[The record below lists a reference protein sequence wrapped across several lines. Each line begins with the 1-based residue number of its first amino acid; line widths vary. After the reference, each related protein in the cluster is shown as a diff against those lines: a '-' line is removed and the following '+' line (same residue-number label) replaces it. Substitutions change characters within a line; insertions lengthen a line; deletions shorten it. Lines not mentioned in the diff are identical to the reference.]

1 MSNKTVSELVPGSH
15 HEQQRD
21 QHRGQRQDSGAD
33 GGQVPGPEA
42 AFGFSASWSML
53 RKRRKGRVP
62 VAFQERVETRSQL
75 DAELMQLKADH
86 AISQGSIKQL
96 EKTKANLEQNVTN
109 HETTTAVQSE
119 TLANAKESIMLEGSV
134 SEKKM
139 EIEKL

>member
-1 MSNKTVSELVPGSH
+1 
-15 HEQQRD
+15 
-21 QHRGQRQDSGAD
+21 
-33 GGQVPGPEA
+33 
-42 AFGFSASWSML
+42 
-53 RKRRKGRVP
+53 
-62 VAFQERVETRSQL
+62 
-75 DAELMQLKADH
+75 MQLKADQ
-86 AISQGSIKQL
+86 AISQESIKQL